1 MRAADIIIYEEYEV
15 KPPYSWRTSRARV
28 ESKHSPGRWNCRL
41 DEDGRWGSL
50 IEIESRG
57 IIRLWGTA
65 EAESKV
71 ADLKRQEW
79 DKAEAAA
86 EKEVAKII
94 KDLKSEL
101 SIESNWIDITED
113 KSGLP
118 SHVQVD
124 ITLPLPKLRLL
135 HKLLVDTELPDE
147 PAPAQS
153 ALSDLLTF

>member
-1 MRAADIIIYEEYEV
+1 MRAADIIIHEEYEV
-15 KPPYSWRTSRARV
+15 KPPYSWRTSCGRV

-41 DEDGRWGSL
+41 MEDGRWGSL

-57 IIRLWGTA
+57 IVRLWGDA
-65 EAESKV
+65 EAENKV

-118 SHVQVD
+118 SQVQVD
-124 ITLPLPKLRLL
+124 ITLPLPRLRLL
-135 HKLLVDTELPDE
+135 HKLLVDTALPDE

-153 ALSDLLTF
+153 ALSDLLTV